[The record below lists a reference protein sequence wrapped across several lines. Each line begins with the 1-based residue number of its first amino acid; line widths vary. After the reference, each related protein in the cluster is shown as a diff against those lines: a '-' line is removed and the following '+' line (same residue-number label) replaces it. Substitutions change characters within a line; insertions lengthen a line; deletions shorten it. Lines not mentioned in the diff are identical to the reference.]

1 MCLPPSYGLSE
12 ESSQFLPHLKIST
25 LAILVSLNTLP
36 LAWTTVLPGCIL
48 SFLPFYSLPNSAL
61 TVGFFFQKL
70 VSLPCLSP
78 SFEHT
83 SVHAQRSC
91 YKDQSFKTN
100 SKYLLSILS
109 LSSLF
114 FSPCLKPPQSF
125 FLNELTIARGRA
137 LMHSPFLCLKCLYPK
152 SSSSQLYHT
161 ENVSVIICLH
171 HNSSTKLY
179 SNSTSSSS

>member
-1 MCLPPSYGLSE
+1 M
-12 ESSQFLPHLKIST
+12 F
-25 LAILVSLNTLP
+25 
-36 LAWTTVLPGCIL
+36 PGCIL

-70 VSLPCLSP
+70 VSLPCPSP

-91 YKDQSFKTN
+91 YKDQSFQTN

-114 FSPCLKPPQSF
+114 FNPCLKPPQSL
-125 FLNELTIARGRA
+125 FLNEQTIARGRA
-137 LMHSPFLCLKCLYPK
+137 LMHSPFLCLKCLYLK
-152 SSSSQLYHT
+152 SSSSLLYPT
-161 ENVSVIICLH
+161 QNVSVIICLH
-171 HNSSTKLY
+171 HNSSTKLP